1 MARNWNVL
9 FQCLAWNQPVLTNT
23 YTLQSVVPVNV
34 TSFVDSLA
42 MQSISM
48 SRQATLSR
56 SLCRASQCRGKLRWN
71 WLTSFFPYSSKL
83 HTEQAVAAS
92 TILFQWLAN
101 WNVWFQMACLNH
113 FACLQPKHESQ
124 ITDGQLSYLPD
135 SVSIDSVS
143 IPVNPKQIPD
153 FVLFWT
159 KSSTD
164 FEVTYLLDIKFIHC
178 CFDFD
183 Q

>member
-1 MARNWNVL
+1 MSQA
-9 FQCLAWNQPVLTNT
+9 
-23 YTLQSVVPVNV
+23 
-34 TSFVDSLA
+34 SL
-42 MQSISM
+42 I
-48 SRQATLSR
+48 R
-56 SLCRASQCRGKLRWN
+56 SLCRAFQCRDKLRWFARYAEHLN
-71 WLTSFFPYSSKL
+71 VGASFVETGLPLSSRTHLSCIRNKQL
-83 HTEQAVAAS
+83 QQAPF
-92 TILFQWLAN
+92 LFQWLAN